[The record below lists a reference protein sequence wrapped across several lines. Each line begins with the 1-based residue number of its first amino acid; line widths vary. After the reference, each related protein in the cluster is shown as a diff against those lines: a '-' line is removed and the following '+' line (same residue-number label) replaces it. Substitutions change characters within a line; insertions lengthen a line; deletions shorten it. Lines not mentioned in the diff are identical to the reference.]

1 VFFYELLEGEGE
13 MASSVLVVSESEWEP
28 EEFLELV
35 QRIRRD
41 VQDTFEQD
49 SLTEAIADVLERD
62 FGFAFPDRHLSA
74 AVNVSTEEAD
84 NFLVELES
92 DIVDMDDDDDD
103 DDDDDEDEPDYRSVL
118 VDFEPGAGRLN

>member
-1 VFFYELLEGEGE
+1 MFFYELLEGEGE
-13 MASSVLVVSESEWEP
+13 MASAVLVVSESEWEP

-84 NFLVELES
+84 NYLVELDS
-92 DIVDMDDDDDD
+92 DIIDDV
-103 DDDDDEDEPDYRSVL
+103 DEDDQGDEGGPDYRSIL
-118 VDFEPGAGRLN
+118 VDFEPGTRLN